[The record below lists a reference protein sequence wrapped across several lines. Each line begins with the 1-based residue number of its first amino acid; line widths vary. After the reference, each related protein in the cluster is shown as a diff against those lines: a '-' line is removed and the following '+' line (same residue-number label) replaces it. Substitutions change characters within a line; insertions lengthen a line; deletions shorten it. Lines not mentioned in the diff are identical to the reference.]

1 MTSITMRTPRV
12 VYQGEPGAYSEL
24 AAILAFGRE
33 AEQVPLHT
41 FPSLLAAVEEGR
53 AEFAVLPIENSLT
66 GSIHEN
72 YDLLLAHDLTIVGQI
87 TVPIVHHLLALPGTE
102 LVDLRRVSSHPQ
114 ALSQCQ
120 RFLAAHPH
128 WEVVPVYDTAGAA
141 KLLQSSRA
149 NAGGAIGSSQAAQ
162 DYGLAILASG
172 IQDRADNQTR
182 FLILGREPLSR
193 FGGSAQRRTSFV
205 FSLAHLPGSLF
216 RALAA
221 FALREIDFLRSS
233 PGPFRRGPGSIASIS
248 TSGAEGMR
256 SASARPSSI
265 SGRWPGI
272 FAV

>member
-1 MTSITMRTPRV
+1 
-12 VYQGEPGAYSEL
+12 L
-24 AAILAFGRE
+24 AAILAFGQE
-33 AEQVPLHT
+33 AEQSPLPT

-102 LVDLRRVSSHPQ
+102 LADLRRVSSHPQ
-114 ALSQCQ
+114 ALSQCR
-120 RFLAAHPH
+120 RFLAAHSQ

-141 KLLQSSRA
+141 KLLRSSRIKED
-149 NAGGAIGSSQAAQ
+149 GAIGSSQAAQ

-182 FLILGREPLSR
+182 FLILGRKPLSK
-193 FGGSAQRRTSFV
+193 FGGSSRRRTSFV

-221 FALREIDFLRSS
+221 FALREIDLLKIESRPIPERPWQYRFYLDVRGGMDEERLHSALVHLGEVAQDLRCLGSYPEEQASS
-233 PGPFRRGPGSIASIS
+233 LGGTHLCWR
-248 TSGAEGMR
+248 
-256 SASARPSSI
+256 
-265 SGRWPGI
+265 
-272 FAV
+272 